1 MNNRERNL
9 LILLGVIV
17 VGAGLWYFGL
27 PLWNH
32 YVSLDEKV
40 ASNVR
45 KIRQAQQKVLGIE
58 GLVEDL
64 REIRGRL
71 RRVRQQLPEQGEF
84 YSLMARLEEEARQVG
99 ISEDKIVTFERT
111 GTRDRQFVRE
121 MVVRAQ
127 FRDLTLDQITRLL
140 WRFNTRVP
148 RLQVKSFDRF
158 NLSMKRT
165 DDGQRFDL
173 RFDLLVYTLRPSDAP
188 QEST

>member
-173 RFDLLVYTLRPSDAP
+173 RFDLLVYTLRPLDAP